1 MKGVIFTEFIEM
13 MEVKYGFTVTN
24 QVIESA
30 GLKSEGIYTSVG
42 TYPMLEMTSLVSSL
56 AAITNESENDLLRA
70 FGNHLFGRFQVLHP
84 SFIERY
90 SNSLDLL
97 AGIEGHIHQE
107 VRKLYDN
114 TELPYFDYQIEDDIP
129 VIYYRS
135 TRNLHFFALGLMEGC
150 FLHFGENYSIELSPA
165 GKDQWKFKLTENA
178 QR

>member
-13 MEVKYGFTVTN
+13 IEVKYGFTLTN

-30 GLKSEGIYTSVG
+30 GLNSEGIYASVG
-42 TYPMLEMTSLVSSL
+42 TYPVSEMTSLISSL
-56 AAITNESENDLLRA
+56 AALTDESENELLRT
-70 FGNHLFGRFQVLHP
+70 FGNYLFGRFRVLHP

-97 AGIEGHIHQE
+97 SGIEGHIHQE

-114 TELPYFDYQIEDDIP
+114 TELPYFDYQIEDNIP

-135 TRNLHFFALGLMEGC
+135 TRNLHFLALGLMEGC
-150 FLHFGENYSIELSPA
+150 FSHFGEKYSIELLPA
-165 GKDQWKFKLTENA
+165 GKDQWKFKLIPDA